1 MLNNSFLSEQLVIGP
16 CQISRHFRAH
26 ALLILSFCTLATLA
40 GCSSASLQR
49 EADIVQERYRS
60 MPAQDDVVAASD
72 WYQPTAIVRGAIEH
86 DTSLRGQRRDD
97 KVFSNP
103 SPISSH
109 RRADGI
115 DADALDADIFESS
128 LSIAK
133 AYDTLALVVL
143 YQGNVVLEH
152 HSDTV
157 PTNTRYDTQSMH
169 RGLVSLAVLAAIEDG
184 YIQTLDTPASRWLH
198 EWRIDSRSEITVRD
212 LLLGQSGLRNP
223 PYENRPESAGLQLF
237 IGTRLRELVTSQ
249 PAEVP
254 RATRWRGN
262 ALDAQALGL
271 IVETATG
278 KPYASYLSS
287 RLWQPLGAGD
297 AQVQLDREGGN
308 TRTFCCLKA
317 SAYDWALV
325 GELVRTR
332 GAPRGQRILKE
343 SSIHELL
350 TPSALNRAQ
359 GMSWLLEPVALI
371 PRSLNAS
378 TPTLTPFADPEVVYI
393 GGRGGQR
400 VYVLPGQCAVVV
412 RVGRIRNDFD
422 DGRFLNPFID
432 ALKTLSTNPATACER
447 AIN

>member
-1 MLNNSFLSEQLVIGP
+1 MLSNSFFSEYLVIGS

-26 ALLILSFCTLATLA
+26 ALAILSFCVLATLV

-49 EADIVQERYRS
+49 EADIVQERFRS

-72 WYQPTAIVRGAIEH
+72 WYQPTATVRGAIEH
-86 DTSLRGQRRDD
+86 DSSRRGQQRDD
-97 KVFSNP
+97 KVLSNS
-103 SPISSH
+103 SPIS
-109 RRADGI
+109 RLQRPDDI
-115 DADALDADIFESS
+115 DVDIFQSS

-157 PTNTRYDTQSMH
+157 ATNTRYDTQSMH

-198 EWRIDSRSEITVRD
+198 EWRIDSRSQITVRD

-223 PYENRPESAGLQLF
+223 PYENRPDSAGLQLF

-249 PAEVP
+249 PAEAP

-271 IVETATG
+271 ILETATG
-278 KPYASYLSS
+278 KSYASYLSS

-297 AQVQLDREGGN
+297 AQVQLDRQGGN

-317 SAYDWALV
+317 SAYDWAWV

-332 GAPRGQRILKE
+332 GTPRGKRILKE
-343 SSIHELL
+343 SSIRELL
-350 TPSALNRAQ
+350 TPSALNRTQ

-371 PRSLNAS
+371 PRSLAAS
-378 TPTLTPFADPEVVYI
+378 TPKLTPFADPEVVYI

-412 RVGRIRNDFD
+412 RIGRIRNDFD